1 MAKEGKVFDKKN
13 HCSLSC
19 IPMREQKWVVLFLFT
34 SSTMAVYSNG
44 EPSLW
49 IVRILQGPLV
59 NLWEQ
64 ILKAD

>member
-1 MAKEGKVFDKKN
+1 MEGKEFDKKN
-13 HCSLSC
+13 HYSLSC
-19 IPMREQKWVVLFLFT
+19 IPMREQKWVVLFFFT
-34 SSTMAVYSNG
+34 SSTMTVYSNG

-59 NLWEQ
+59 NLWKQ